1 MPENTAVLVPV
12 EPLTPEEDAALKTL
26 TLRKLRELAERNGW
40 LTSPI
45 AKSIFGLLAMLFLGA
60 GASVVSR
67 FVAPPPVVDPVVVV
81 PTDETGKLIVAGFAD
96 LKATLGTGFADIK
109 SLLDRNPPAPKP
121 PEPVPPTPPSPD
133 PDDWGEVI
141 LPLEVKADVGR
152 MVVIEAKT
160 KGECRWLIP
169 PGSPCDR
176 FESGK
181 KLSLTP
187 SAAVDFAVGVVSIP
201 DGTVAWSRIKA
212 APPAPKPPEPKPPEP
227 KPPTPPDPL
236 PIPPAPISALTA
248 KLQAAYKVDAAP
260 PTIKDGQRKLL
271 KGLYEAMV
279 DHAKN
284 PAIAT
289 TTDLLADLRTV
300 SAQFVPATALV
311 EMRKV
316 ISAEIVASIGT
327 VPGAK
332 LDPELRPKATE
343 VFARIA
349 KSLGEVQ

>member
-1 MPENTAVLVPV
+1 MPENTAVLIPV

-40 LTSPI
+40 LTSPV
-45 AKSIFGLLAMLFLGA
+45 AKSIFGLLAMLLMGA

-67 FVAPPPVVDPVVVV
+67 FSAPPPVVEPVVI
-81 PTDETGKLIVAGFAD
+81 PTDETGKLIVAEFAKVGKQIEAGFGRLEA
-96 LKATLGTGFADIK
+96 K
-109 SLLDRNPPAPKP
+109 LDAKPIPPNP
-121 PEPVPPTPPSPD
+121 PEPSPPAPD
-133 PDDWGEVI
+133 PDDWGEVM
-141 LPLEVKADVGR
+141 LPLEVKAEVGR

-187 SAAVDFAVGVVSIP
+187 SAAVDFAIGVASIP
-201 DGTVAWSRIKA
+201 DGAVAWTRIKA
-212 APPAPKPPEPKPPEP
+212 APPAPKPPDPKPPEP
-227 KPPTPPDPL
+227 KPPTPPDPPV
-236 PIPPAPISALTA
+236 PIPPAPVSVLTA
-248 KLQAAYKVDAAP
+248 KLQAAYKADAAP
-260 PTIKDGQRKLL
+260 LAIKDGQRKLL

-289 TTDLLADLRTV
+289 TTDLLADLKTV
-300 SAQFVPATALV
+300 SAQFVPANALV

-327 VPGAK
+327 APGAK
-332 LDPELRPKATE
+332 LDPELRPKAVE
-343 VFARIA
+343 VFGRIA